1 MSDKLQ
7 TTKAS
12 LDDSRII
19 SVPIYMYHGRLF
31 VIPRAKGGSLNSNT
45 EGMGDF
51 ISGISRGDRQKRVP
65 SKR

>member
-19 SVPIYMYHGRLF
+19 SVPIYHGRLF
-31 VIPRAKGGSLNSNT
+31 VIPRAKGGSLNSNS

-51 ISGISRGDRQKRVP
+51 ISGIS
-65 SKR
+65 